1 MTATTGSTPSAAPD
15 PAAAPSGGARAP
27 RPRWSNWAR
36 NQSCSPI
43 AIERPRSEA
52 DIVRIVQRAATEGVP
67 VKVVGAGHSFTPLVC
82 TDGYLLDLADYDRVL
97 SVDPEARTVTVQAGI
112 SLSRLNVE
120 LDRHGLALENLGDIA
135 YQSVAGATS
144 TATHGTGLQFG
155 NLSSRIVGLRIVAG
169 DGSVVEATPE
179 RNADVLDVARV
190 GVGSL
195 GVLSVVTIQCVPAFN
210 LHALEQAER
219 VDAVLERWDDEIVG
233 NDHFEFFWIPNTGWA
248 LTKRNRRTDEPVAP
262 RSRWRSFRDD
272 YLLTNVGFDL
282 TCRAGRMHPTLG
294 RRMAKLVPGT
304 GRAEY
309 TDVSYKVFASARLVK
324 FYEMEYAIPYEHLV
338 EALNRVR
345 QLVRRQ
351 GVQILFPVEVRV
363 VAADDIPLST
373 AHGRTTAYIAVHVY
387 QGTPYDQYFQGVQ
400 GIMDDYGGRPHWGKM
415 HFQTAATLA
424 PRYPRW
430 DEFQALRARLDPDG
444 RFTSPYLDRVLGPVG
459 AVGG

>member
-1 MTATTGSTPSAAPD
+1 M
-15 PAAAPSGGARAP
+15 
-27 RPRWSNWAR
+27 
-36 NQSCSPI
+36 
-43 AIERPRSEA
+43 
-52 DIVRIVQRAATEGVP
+52 RIVEQAATEGVA

-82 TDGYLLDLADYDRVL
+82 TDGYLLDLGDYDQVL
-97 SVDPEARTVTVQAGI
+97 AVDVDAATVTVQAGI
-112 SLSRLNVE
+112 ALSKLNVE

-155 NLSSRIVGLRIVAG
+155 NLSSRIIGLRIVAG

-195 GVLSVVTIQCVPAFN
+195 GVLSVVTIQCVRAFH

-219 VDAVLERWDDEIVG
+219 VDAVLERWDDEING

-248 LTKRNRRTDEPVAP
+248 LTKRNRRTDEPLAP
-262 RSRWRSFRDD
+262 RTRWRSFRDD

-282 TCRAGRMHPTLG
+282 TCRAGRLHPRLG

-324 FYEMEYAIPYEHLV
+324 FYEMEYAIPNEHLV

-345 QLVRRQ
+345 ELVRRQ

-373 AHGRTTAYIAVHVY
+373 AYGRTTAYIAVHVY
-387 QGTPYDQYFQGVQ
+387 QGTAYDQYFQGVQ

-430 DEFQALRARLDPDG
+430 DEFQQLRARLDPDG
-444 RFTSPYLDRVLGPVG
+444 RFTSPYLDRVLGPVSAG
-459 AVGG
+459 VADRG